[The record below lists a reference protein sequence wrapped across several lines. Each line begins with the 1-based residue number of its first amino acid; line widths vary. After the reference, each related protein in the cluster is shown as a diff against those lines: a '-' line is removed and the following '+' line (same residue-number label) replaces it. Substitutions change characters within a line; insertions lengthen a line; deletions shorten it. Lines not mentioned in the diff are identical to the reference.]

1 VHDVTS
7 GAGVGGG
14 AVMSN
19 TGLIGKVIYTD
30 YIFAFE
36 IAGLI
41 LLVAI
46 IAAIALTIREKK
58 DNKRQTVSEQVKVRA
73 SDRVRIVKMK
83 SEKEA
88 PDASTNPPVT
98 GNAGAGT
105 VDNKG

>member
-1 VHDVTS
+1 
-7 GAGVGGG
+7 
-14 AVMSN
+14 M
-19 TGLIGKVIYTD
+19 IGKVIYTD
-30 YIFAFE
+30 YNFPFE

-46 IAAIALTIREKK
+46 IAAVSLTIRDKK

-73 SDRVRIVKMK
+73 QDRVRIVKMK
-83 SEKEA
+83 SEQEA
-88 PDASTNPPVT
+88 PDATTNPPVT